1 MIVLEQIESVK
12 VSLIK
17 IPSIRVKELRFR
29 SNLVYSVVES
39 KLSMREKDETNAKS
53 FIIEQIREVYG
64 FVGLKMLQF
73 MSIDEE

>member
-29 SNLVYSVVES
+29 LNLVYSVVES
-39 KLSMREKDETNAKS
+39 KLSMREKDETYPKS
-53 FIIEQIREVYG
+53 FIIEPIKEVYG
-64 FVGLKMLQF
+64 CVPIIGQ
-73 MSIDEE
+73 